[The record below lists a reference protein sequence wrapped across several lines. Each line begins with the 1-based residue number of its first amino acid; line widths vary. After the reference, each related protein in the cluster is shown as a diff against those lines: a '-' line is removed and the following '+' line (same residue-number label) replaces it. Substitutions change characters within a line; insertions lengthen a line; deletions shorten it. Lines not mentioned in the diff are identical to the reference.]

1 MALLELL
8 ARAAP
13 ARVVAADLL
22 VLAEPAPSSGGPS
35 ASGEAAASAAATGIA
50 PAAAAWSALGWSSG
64 RPPWYWKLAV
74 DELAELEPPH
84 CWACWPL
91 PPSTSTST
99 LKM

>member
-74 DELAELEPPH
+74 DEELALAPPH
-84 CWACWPL
+84 ACDWACWPL

-99 LKM
+99 